1 MPVSTPDAGV
11 VDLTNAGLLTLRL
24 LLGLVVI
31 GHGIQKVSFRLGGG
45 GLEAEAAVLAKD
57 GVRGGRLS
65 AAVSG
70 VSQVGAGVLCS
81 LGLLTFLGAAGVIG
95 VMTVASA
102 TKLRHGFWVQN
113 DGYEFPLFLCLTG
126 IVLALS
132 GPGAWSLDHVI
143 SLNGSLPTSV
153 GAIALGAVSGCI
165 SAALLRQPRDHPGGQ
180 ETRPNDQS
188 VHS

>member
-1 MPVSTPDAGV
+1 M
-11 VDLTNAGLLTLRL
+11 VDLTNSGLLILRL

-70 VSQVGAGVLCS
+70 VSQIGAGLLIS
-81 LGLLTFLGAAGVIG
+81 LGLLTFLGAAGTIG

-113 DGYEFPLFLCLTG
+113 DGYEFPL
-126 IVLALS
+126 
-132 GPGAWSLDHVI
+132 LDRTRHV
-143 SLNGSLPTSV
+143 
-153 GAIALGAVSGCI
+153 
-165 SAALLRQPRDHPGGQ
+165 
-180 ETRPNDQS
+180 
-188 VHS
+188 